1 MKNKKKVMFK
11 KSKTED
17 EEIKKEDEASNNQE
31 QVDKKVSVKDI
42 LIAENYVSV
51 EDMEKAEKFSKE
63 NKTPISSY
71 LLNEGLITK
80 DLLGQAVAEFF
91 KVEYSDLNSYL
102 PGKEQVLEIPE
113 EIAKK
118 FKVVV
123 FKKSDNS
130 VVVATDNPTQ
140 KGLIE
145 ALKVIFPKQAIT
157 LTYSLIED
165 IENTFTHYRKTLETR
180 FGKIIKEDGRVAPQ
194 IIDEIIED
202 ALILNASD
210 IHFEPQVDIVVI
222 RFRVDGVLQEVGR
235 IPKTYYDNMLNRIKV
250 QANLRTDEHAS
261 AQDGA
266 IHYENAENTADI
278 RVSMVPILDGE
289 KVVMRILSKYVR
301 GFNLSSLGLSAENE
315 RILNEAVKKPF
326 GMILVVGPTGSG
338 KTTTLYSLIRMLNRT
353 EVNIATIED
362 PVEYKIQGIN
372 QIQVNKETNLT
383 FSQGLRSIV
392 RQDPDIILVGEI
404 RDDET
409 VEISVNAALTGH
421 LLFSTFHANDAETAI
436 PRLLDM
442 KIEPFLLASTIE
454 LIIAQRLVRR
464 ICENC
469 RYSYLEKKQTFYKG
483 KGCDV
488 CNNTGYKGRIAIFE
502 FIQVTQEMQD
512 LVLKHPSS
520 NEIWKLAKKQGS
532 KTLFEDGM
540 ENVKNGTTTLEEL
553 RRVAAE

>member
-180 FGKIIKEDGRVAPQ
+180 FGKIIKED
-194 IIDEIIED
+194 
-202 ALILNASD
+202 
-210 IHFEPQVDIVVI
+210 
-222 RFRVDGVLQEVGR
+222 
-235 IPKTYYDNMLNRIKV
+235 
-250 QANLRTDEHAS
+250 
-261 AQDGA
+261 
-266 IHYENAENTADI
+266 
-278 RVSMVPILDGE
+278 
-289 KVVMRILSKYVR
+289 
-301 GFNLSSLGLSAENE
+301 
-315 RILNEAVKKPF
+315 
-326 GMILVVGPTGSG
+326 
-338 KTTTLYSLIRMLNRT
+338 
-353 EVNIATIED
+353 
-362 PVEYKIQGIN
+362 
-372 QIQVNKETNLT
+372 
-383 FSQGLRSIV
+383 
-392 RQDPDIILVGEI
+392 
-404 RDDET
+404 
-409 VEISVNAALTGH
+409 
-421 LLFSTFHANDAETAI
+421 
-436 PRLLDM
+436 
-442 KIEPFLLASTIE
+442 
-454 LIIAQRLVRR
+454 
-464 ICENC
+464 
-469 RYSYLEKKQTFYKG
+469 
-483 KGCDV
+483 
-488 CNNTGYKGRIAIFE
+488 
-502 FIQVTQEMQD
+502 
-512 LVLKHPSS
+512 
-520 NEIWKLAKKQGS
+520 
-532 KTLFEDGM
+532 
-540 ENVKNGTTTLEEL
+540 
-553 RRVAAE
+553 

>member
-1 MKNKKKVMFK
+1 
-11 KSKTED
+11 
-17 EEIKKEDEASNNQE
+17 
-31 QVDKKVSVKDI
+31 
-42 LIAENYVSV
+42 
-51 EDMEKAEKFSKE
+51 
-63 NKTPISSY
+63 
-71 LLNEGLITK
+71 
-80 DLLGQAVAEFF
+80 
-91 KVEYSDLNSYL
+91 
-102 PGKEQVLEIPE
+102 
-113 EIAKK
+113 
-118 FKVVV
+118 
-123 FKKSDNS
+123 
-130 VVVATDNPTQ
+130 
-140 KGLIE
+140 
-145 ALKVIFPKQAIT
+145 
-157 LTYSLIED
+157 
-165 IENTFTHYRKTLETR
+165 
-180 FGKIIKEDGRVAPQ
+180 
-194 IIDEIIED
+194 IED

-540 ENVKNGTTTLEEL
+540 EKVKNGTTTLEEL

>member
-540 ENVKNGTTTLEEL
+540 EKVKNGTTTLEEL